1 MLTSFCKKL
10 EELKIFLAPSLLH
23 TFCPPFKFA
32 GCKIFQGKPKFLP
45 LIGFQKRWPCPL
57 HSFGLTDMQVM
68 TLSKSILEKLPD
80 LTSKIFDQ
88 SLFPFLV
95 PVSLLRCLLPPWGSA
110 SPPVSPLTFRCSL
123 SGSEPE
129 VRPAVPFRASFQGP
143 E

>member
-1 MLTSFCKKL
+1 MSKRTLPCWRIFLIFADQFFCKKL
-10 EELKIFLAPSLLH
+10 EELKNLFGPFFLH

-45 LIGFQKRWPCPL
+45 PIRFQKRWPCPL

-88 SLFPFLV
+88 SFFLSS
-95 PVSLLRCLLPPWGSA
+95 PYVS
-110 SPPVSPLTFRCSL
+110 SPLSPATLGTGLSACRPSHSPVLSL
-123 SGSEPE
+123 
-129 VRPAVPFRASFQGP
+129 RK
-143 E
+143 